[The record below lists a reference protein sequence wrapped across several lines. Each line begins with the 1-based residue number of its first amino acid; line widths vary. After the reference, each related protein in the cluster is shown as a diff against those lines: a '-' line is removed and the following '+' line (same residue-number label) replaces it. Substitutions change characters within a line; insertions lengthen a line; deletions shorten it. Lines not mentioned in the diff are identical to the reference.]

1 MIGGLAG
8 SALIIAV
15 TAMFFGIVAI
25 SQIKK
30 LVTHLKEQNVI
41 DENYS
46 IKDGQPSLEKRS
58 RRSSGS

>member
-25 SQIKK
+25 LQIKK
-30 LVTHLKEQNVI
+30 IGHAPERAKLH
-41 DENYS
+41 
-46 IKDGQPSLEKRS
+46 R
-58 RRSSGS
+58 